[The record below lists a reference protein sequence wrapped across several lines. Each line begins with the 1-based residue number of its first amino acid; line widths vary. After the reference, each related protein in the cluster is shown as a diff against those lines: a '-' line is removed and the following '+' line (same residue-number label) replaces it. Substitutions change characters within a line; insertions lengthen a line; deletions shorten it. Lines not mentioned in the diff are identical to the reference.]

1 MSKPWHIAV
10 HMNKAEQRQIAYA
23 ARNAQADKDTV
34 STKICRRVR
43 EQPWYQGAQTAMW
56 YLHCRSEVR
65 TLATV
70 VAELASDKRIVVPY
84 CMVDAEGQ
92 KQLGLWHLESLA
104 ELQPGMWNILEP
116 PRERWAERGKQVRAD
131 ELDVVVVP
139 GVAFDKQGGRLGN
152 GAGYYDR
159 LLQKVRPDAVLAAI
173 GYEAQLLPQVVM
185 DEYDVF
191 MDFVVTEQAI
201 YSGKGRTCL
210 RT

>member
-1 MSKPWHIAV
+1 MD
-10 HMNKAEQRQIAYA
+10 KAEQRQIAYA
-23 ARNAQADKDTV
+23 ARNLQAAKDAV
-34 STKICRRVR
+34 SADICRRVL
-43 EQPWYQGAQTAMW
+43 EQPWYQSARTVMW

-65 TLATV
+65 TLPAV
-70 VAELASDKRIVVPY
+70 LAELDSDKRIVVPY
-84 CMVDAEGQ
+84 CTVDADGQ
-92 KQLGLWHLESLA
+92 KQLGLWHLHSID

-116 PRERWAERGKQVRAD
+116 PRERWMEQGKQVRAD

-159 LLQKVRPDAVLAAI
+159 LLQKVRPDTVLAAI

-201 YSGKGRTCL
+201 YSGKGRTCR